1 MTTYADSS
9 ALIPLYVNER
19 FSGSAESVLRH
30 AGQIPFSAVHQ
41 LEVPNAFERLV
52 GRNLMTR
59 DEPTISELWVQFH
72 QGYRA
77 ALCTRSGVS
86 TGR

>member
-1 MTTYADSS
+1 
-9 ALIPLYVNER
+9 
-19 FSGSAESVLRH
+19 VLRH

-59 DEPTISELWVQFH
+59 DEPTISEL
-72 QGYRA
+72 
-77 ALCTRSGVS
+77 
-86 TGR
+86 